1 MNTDPRDKTLAE
13 LEIELDEPTEE
24 TPIKAMQAAYVERMD
39 MLSDLAH
46 DFIAEMLRGI
56 TYERFDEITRESINR
71 DEIPEAELRLIHAMI
86 CSAEVTVPEPDHI
99 ERLRGEMRRNK

>member
-1 MNTDPRDKTLAE
+1 MTTDPRDKTLAE
-13 LEIELDEPTEE
+13 LETELDEPTEE

-46 DFIAEMLRGI
+46 DFITEMLQNI

-86 CSAEVTVPEPDHI
+86 RSAAITVPEPDHI
-99 ERLRGEMRRNK
+99 ERLRGELRRNK